1 MLTLLA
7 ELNPTYAW
15 GMNSHS
21 EQPVLRL
28 PHKEAVAAVMELV
41 QRLSPDPTDYLVT
54 LRAAEEVA
62 FKLLP
67 LSVEQNLVDLAR
79 HPPEGG
85 QGATWMEVGN
95 HLLNQR
101 AINTASEGLEGPDV
115 PLTPP
120 AAYARFGPTRE
131 QRSIRQEAER
141 LAETEI
147 LPGFGRQEMADR
159 LGVAVNTVTRW
170 VGEGKLTVR
179 TVTNRRGV
187 DHKRYFENSDL
198 LSED

>member
-1 MLTLLA
+1 MD
-7 ELNPTYAW
+7 
-15 GMNSHS
+15 SHPK
-21 EQPVLRL
+21 QPVLRL

-41 QRLSPDPTDYLVT
+41 HRLSPDPTDYLVT

-79 HPPEGG
+79 YPPGGG

-101 AINTASEGLEGPDV
+101 AINAANEGLDGPDV

-120 AAYARFGPTRE
+120 AAFARFGPTRE
-131 QRSIRQEAER
+131 QRSIRREAGR
-141 LAETEI
+141 LTEPEV
-147 LPGFGRQEMADR
+147 LPGLGRQEMADR
-159 LGVAVNTVTRW
+159 LGIAVNTVARR
-170 VGEGKLTVR
+170 VKDGKLIVR
-179 TVTNRRGV
+179 TVTSQRGV
-187 DHKRYFENSDL
+187 AHKRYFESSDL
-198 LSED
+198 LGED